1 MLHRR
6 PRRHSFNSVVVVIII
21 PLSMAVQKSCTT
33 EEVFVPKRAIQCLA
47 CPAPIQLYSISEQT
61 EVHVVRSTLFL
72 FAKVRGLVD
81 RVGSVKETTS

>member
-47 CPAPIQLYSISEQT
+47 SPAPIQLYSISEQT
-61 EVHVVRSTLFL
+61 EVHVVLCSYSQKFE
-72 FAKVRGLVD
+72 D
-81 RVGSVKETTS
+81 W